1 MSRTQNR
8 KDVKDVTKMYYSPED
23 QIYFP
28 LLNEFAKV
36 EIAQEN
42 G

>member
-1 MSRTQNR
+1 MSRTQN
-8 KDVKDVTKMYYSPED
+8 KKDVTKMYYSPED

-36 EIAQEN
+36 SIHQEN